1 MANVLQRK
9 QREIKLNISKENIWE
24 KDMTLQFSQFKPSS
38 FVPSLLPGLEWTVV
52 PHIFI
57 ADIPV
62 DPSKKSLSFSEFLQ
76 Q

>member
-38 FVPSLLPGLEWTVV
+38 FVPSLLPGLE
-52 PHIFI
+52 
-57 ADIPV
+57 
-62 DPSKKSLSFSEFLQ
+62 
-76 Q
+76 